1 MNIYNDRLGIK
12 NNRKDYKSN
21 IPLVLESADSTKM
34 EKKEVNG
41 VCINNDNVCLCR
53 G

>member
-34 EKKEVNG
+34 EKKEEWDNG
-41 VCINNDNVCLCR
+41 TSAYR
-53 G
+53 